1 MIRIHRFSAGFLAG
15 FLSGLAAAGAA
26 VAQVPEPLTCLLAP
40 ARVSAVGTDVR
51 GIVADVP
58 VDRADFVEEGAVL
71 LQMDDT
77 LARADLGLA
86 EITVAALRPR
96 AERAARLADNRLIP
110 SDELDQLR
118 TDLALAEAEL
128 ARATEALERS
138 VIRAPFAGYVAQVG
152 VAEGEL
158 TGTDPLLQLI
168 DVATLKAEMT
178 FLDGAFGELTLGQ
191 VVNIAVDLVGAEVAG
206 EITVIDPFLDAAS
219 NTFSVVAEIPN
230 SDLGLPAGAACR
242 VIPE

>member
-1 MIRIHRFSAGFLAG
+1 MTYFRCLLASLLTG
-15 FLSGLAAAGAA
+15 LLAAPAGA
-26 VAQVPEPLTCLLAP
+26 QTPEPLTCLLAP
-40 ARVSAVGTDVR
+40 ARISAVSTDLR

-58 VDRADFVEEGAVL
+58 VERADFVEEGAVL
-71 LQMDDT
+71 IQLNDA
-77 LARADLGLA
+77 LARVDLRLA

-96 AERAARLADNRLIP
+96 AERAARLAENRLIP

-118 TDLALAEAEL
+118 TDLAIAEAEL
-128 ARATEALERS
+128 ARAAETLERN

-168 DVATLKAEMT
+168 EVATLKAEMT
-178 FLDGAFGELTLGQ
+178 FLDAAFGELSVGQ
-191 VVNIAVDLVGAEVAG
+191 AVTIAVDLVAAQVQG

-230 SDLGLPAGAACR
+230 PQPGLPAGAACR
-242 VIPE
+242 VIPG